1 MSKFDFKT
9 PVIYILLGIILILL
23 VLMRRMDESNN
34 VSKEQTLEKR
44 IQQLESKIEDVKN
57 IQKQRPPKIEPETQ
71 QKPAYKGRIAIII
84 DDFGYRND
92 YVTDGFLALKAD
104 LTYAVIPGHEHS
116 YFFSEKAK
124 KAGFEVIV
132 HMPMENT
139 GKTYGEE
146 QFVLKTDMDVETIQR
161 RVRTAFNQIPAAIG
175 MNNHQGSKASADQ
188 RIMST
193 IARVLKEQNKFFVDS
208 RTTVET
214 IGETTMKIFEVPTA
228 SRNVFLDNDDDE
240 EKIAAQLMKL
250 VKKSQE
256 KGSAIGI
263 GHVKPKTLNVLKKHI
278 PELQKEGFKIELVSK
293 MLH

>member
-1 MSKFDFKT
+1 MSKFDFRT
-9 PVIYILLGIILILL
+9 PLIYILAGVILILL
-23 VLMRRMDESNN
+23 VLMRKMDEGN
-34 VSKEQTLEKR
+34 KEQTLEKR
-44 IQQLESKIEDVKN
+44 IQQLESKIENVKN
-57 IQKQRPPKIEPETQ
+57 NQRKELLQKAQTKQKEPVF
-71 QKPAYKGRIAIII
+71 KGKIAIII

-92 YVTDGFLALKAD
+92 FVTDGFLALDAN

-124 KAGFEVIV
+124 TAGFEVIV

-146 QFVLKTDMDVETIQR
+146 EFVLKTDMDAETIER
-161 RVRTAFNQIPAAIG
+161 RVRNAFNQIPAAIG

-188 RIMST
+188 QVMST
-193 IARVLKEQNKFFVDS
+193 IARTLKDKNKFFVDS

-214 IGETTMKIFEVPTA
+214 IGETTMKIFDVPTA

-240 EKIAAQLMKL
+240 EKITQQLMKL

-256 KGSAIGI
+256 NGFAIGI

-278 PELQKEGFKIELVSK
+278 PELQKEGFKFEFVSK

>member
-9 PVIYILLGIILILL
+9 PIIYILSGIILILL
-23 VLMRRMDESNN
+23 VLMRRMDETNR
-34 VSKEQTLEKR
+34 EQTLEKR
-44 IQQLESKIEDVKN
+44 IEQLESKIENVKN
-57 IQKQRPPKIEPETQ
+57 TQKKKPPQKTLTKQKEPIT
-71 QKPAYKGRIAIII
+71 KGRIAIII

-124 KAGFEVIV
+124 SAGFEVIV

-161 RVRTAFNQIPAAIG
+161 RVITAFNQIPSAIG

-188 RIMST
+188 RIMSS
-193 IARVLKEQNKFFVDS
+193 IARVLKDKNKFFVDS

-214 IGETTMKIFEVPTA
+214 IGETTMKIFDVPTA

-240 EKIAAQLMKL
+240 EKITVQLMKL
-250 VKKSQE
+250 VKKSEE
-256 KGSAIGI
+256 KGIAIGI
-263 GHVKPKTLNVLKKHI
+263 GHVKPKTLNVLKEHI
-278 PELQKEGFKIELVSK
+278 PKLQKDGYKFEFVSNI
-293 MLH
+293 LH

>member
-1 MSKFDFKT
+1 MSKFDFRT
-9 PVIYILLGIILILL
+9 PLIYILVGVILILL
-23 VLMRRMDESNN
+23 VLMSKMDEGN
-34 VSKEQTLEKR
+34 KEQTLEKR
-44 IQQLESKIEDVKN
+44 IEQLESKIENVKN
-57 IQKQRPPKIEPETQ
+57 IQRKKPSQKIQTKKI
-71 QKPAYKGRIAIII
+71 KPVFKGRIAIII

-92 YVTDGFLALKAD
+92 FVTDGFLALDAN

-124 KAGFEVIV
+124 TAGFEVIV

-146 QFVLKTDMDVETIQR
+146 EFVLKTDMDVGIIEG
-161 RVRTAFNQIPAAIG
+161 RVRSAFKQIPAAIG

-188 RIMST
+188 RVMST
-193 IARVLKEQNKFFVDS
+193 IARTLKDINKFFVDS

-240 EKIAAQLMKL
+240 GKITQQLMKL
-250 VKKSQE
+250 VKKSKE
-256 KGSAIGI
+256 NGFAIGI

-278 PELQKEGFKIELVSK
+278 PELQKEGFKFEFVSK

>member
-9 PVIYILLGIILILL
+9 PIIYILLGIILILL
-23 VLMRRMDESNN
+23 VLMRRMDETNRG
-34 VSKEQTLEKR
+34 QTLEKR
-44 IQQLESKIEDVKN
+44 IEQLESKIENVKN
-57 IQKQRPPKIEPETQ
+57 SQKNNLPKIELEQ
-71 QKPAYKGRIAIII
+71 QQPVYKGRIAIII

-92 YVTDGFLALKAD
+92 YVTDGFLSLKAD

-116 YFFSEKAK
+116 YFFSEKAQA
-124 KAGFEVIV
+124 AGFEVIV

-146 QFVLKTDMDVETIQR
+146 QFVLKTDMDAETIQR
-161 RVRTAFNQIPAAIG
+161 RVISAFNQIPSAIG

-193 IARVLKEQNKFFVDS
+193 IARVLKDKKKFFVDS

-214 IGETTMKIFEVPTA
+214 IGETTMKIFDVPTA

-240 EKIAAQLMKL
+240 EKIATQLMKL

-256 KGSAIGI
+256 KGYAIGI
-263 GHVKPKTLNVLKKHI
+263 GHVKPKTLNVLKKYI
-278 PELQKEGFKIELVSK
+278 PELQKEGYKFEFVSK
-293 MLH
+293 MLY